1 MEPCTTPMRLW
12 YARLTASFASRSA
25 TSRCS
30 VGSVSCAYTIRRWR
44 CTASA
49 SVKLSSGIVT
59 NRHGNSDGSVRWGGL
74 CSAGEPRAICE
85 PSHAPLEVSTSAFAA
100 ALLSVLP
107 MVSTRSHNVRVGK
120 ATHENGAGSERMRW
134 EAWPCLY
141 CQAMTR
147 TTTCCAPII
156 TTAESRRR
164 LGDVD

>member
-1 MEPCTTPMRLW
+1 M
-12 YARLTASFASRSA
+12 
-25 TSRCS
+25 
-30 VGSVSCAYTIRRWR
+30 
-44 CTASA
+44 
-49 SVKLSSGIVT
+49 
-59 NRHGNSDGSVRWGGL
+59 
-74 CSAGEPRAICE
+74 CE

-156 TTAESRRR
+156 TTADWAMLIDLCHEGPPRFGVWEIRRGDE
-164 LGDVD
+164 LGDPTAATSHESGAQDARWARMTPPHRACSTRPQ